1 MQKTL
6 SIRTASILKKLK
18 GGLVASCQPVDG
30 GTMDHPKIV
39 TAMAQALIS
48 GGAVAV
54 RIEGVENLK
63 AVRQAITAP
72 IIGIVKS
79 DSNTSPVRIT
89 VFLDDVKKLVQAGAD
104 VVAYDA
110 TDRFRH
116 DSRDEILKAILDA
129 GVIAMADCSTLAD
142 CEKARD
148 DGAIIIGTTL
158 SGYTQE
164 TEQKNRN
171 PDFELIR
178 QAKKMDV
185 FVMAEGRFDTP
196 ELASR
201 AIRAGADAVTVGT
214 ALTRLEIVTERFAK
228 SIRGANKKIELN
240 GFAVDLGGTKTAVAK
255 IETGKIF
262 NVIKRKTIGTASY
275 STHLKLIS
283 EMLSKLGY
291 RKGDLLGVA
300 VTGRVDEEGRWSAV
314 NQSTLGKFSSAAL
327 RTDLIKNIGPS
338 SVINDALAATLAEH
352 QLGSGEG
359 HQNFAFITISTGV
372 GGGLILNGRLHTD
385 ASGLAGHVGFSSS
398 PFGNTLC
405 NSNRYGTLESV
416 ASGNAIASAAVA
428 AGYPHTDAHTVFE
441 KANAGEAWAL
451 KLVDRSATAAA
462 ELAADLVTILGITK
476 IAFGGSIGLATGY
489 LDRVRKHLD
498 AMPQLFHAELVTAD
512 LAENGP
518 LMGALLNAKRENID
532 ENNHFSR

>member
-1 MQKTL
+1 MQKIL

-30 GTMDHPKIV
+30 GTLDHPKIV
-39 TAMAQALIS
+39 TAMAQAVIS

-63 AVRQAITAP
+63 AVRQVITAP
-72 IIGIVKS
+72 IIGIIKS
-79 DSNTSPVRIT
+79 DSNSSPVRIT

-148 DGAIIIGTTL
+148 DGANIIGTTL
-158 SGYTQE
+158 SGYTRE
-164 TEQKNRN
+164 TEKNNRN

-178 QAKKMDV
+178 QAKKLGV
-185 FVMAEGRFDTP
+185 FVMAEGRFNTP

-214 ALTRLEIVTERFAK
+214 ALTRLEIITARFAK
-228 SIRGANKKIELN
+228 SIHCANKKSKLN

-255 IETGKIF
+255 IESGKIF
-262 NVIKRKTIGTASY
+262 NVIERKTIGTASY
-275 STHLKLIS
+275 GTHLKLIA

-291 RKGDLLGVA
+291 RKGDQLGVA
-300 VTGRVDEEGRWSAV
+300 VTGRVDEEGRWYAV
-314 NQSTLGKFSSAAL
+314 NQSTLGKFSSAPL
-327 RTDLIKNIGPS
+327 QTDLIKNIGPS

-385 ASGLAGHVGFSSS
+385 ASGLPGHVGFSSS
-398 PFGNTLC
+398 LFGNKLC
-405 NSNRYGTLESV
+405 NSGRYGTVESV
-416 ASGNAIASAAVA
+416 ASGNAIASAAA
-428 AGYPHTDAHTVFE
+428 AIGYPDADARAVFKE
-441 KANAGEAWAL
+441 ANAGVAWAVE
-451 KLVDRSATAAA
+451 LVDRSASAIA
-462 ELAADLVTILGITK
+462 ELTADLVTILGITK
-476 IAFGGSIGLATGY
+476 IAFGGSIGLADGY
-489 LDRVRKHLD
+489 LDRIQKHLH
-498 AMPQLFHAELVTAD
+498 AMPNLFQAQLVTAD
-512 LAENGP
+512 FAAHGP
-518 LMGALLNAKRENID
+518 LMGALLNTNREKTD
-532 ENNHFSR
+532 ENTHFT